1 MKRVMRLIVYMMP
14 LVIVFL
20 GEVLAKTEGS
30 RAQIYVPLLALF
42 PFLYFL
48 QGMLVSFYG
57 GNLHV
62 AVMMTSISYAI
73 TLWLFL
79 SPASWGMILIYLL
92 VVFFLG
98 LFLEMR
104 HKNLSLIHI

>member
-79 SPASWGMILIYLL
+79 SPASWGMIFIYLL

-104 HKNLSLIHI
+104 HKH

>member
-1 MKRVMRLIVYMMP
+1 MREADEMKRVMRLIVYMMP

-104 HKNLSLIHI
+104 HKH

>member
-1 MKRVMRLIVYMMP
+1 MKRVMRWVVFMMP

-104 HKNLSLIHI
+104 HKH

>member
-57 GNLHV
+57 GNLLV
-62 AVMMTSISYAI
+62 AVLMTSISYAI

-104 HKNLSLIHI
+104 HKH

>member
-1 MKRVMRLIVYMMP
+1 
-14 LVIVFL
+14 
-20 GEVLAKTEGS
+20 
-30 RAQIYVPLLALF
+30 
-42 PFLYFL
+42 
-48 QGMLVSFYG
+48 
-57 GNLHV
+57 
-62 AVMMTSISYAI
+62 MMTSISYAI

-104 HKNLSLIHI
+104 HKH

>member
-1 MKRVMRLIVYMMP
+1 MREADEIKRVMRLIVYMMP

-104 HKNLSLIHI
+104 HKH

>member
-104 HKNLSLIHI
+104 HKHEEMAG

>member
-73 TLWLFL
+73 TLWIFL

-104 HKNLSLIHI
+104 HKH

>member
-1 MKRVMRLIVYMMP
+1 MRDADEMKRVMRLIVYMMP

-104 HKNLSLIHI
+104 HKH

>member
-42 PFLYFL
+42 PFLYFF
-48 QGMLVSFYG
+48 QVMLVSFYG

-104 HKNLSLIHI
+104 HKH

>member
-1 MKRVMRLIVYMMP
+1 VREADEMKRVMRLIVYMMP

-104 HKNLSLIHI
+104 HKN

>member
-30 RAQIYVPLLALF
+30 RALIYVPLLALF

-104 HKNLSLIHI
+104 HKH

>member
-1 MKRVMRLIVYMMP
+1 MREADEMKIVMRFIVYMMP
-14 LVIVFL
+14 LIVVFF
-20 GEVLAKTEGS
+20 GELLAETEGN

-48 QGMLVSFYG
+48 QGMLVAFYG
-57 GNLHV
+57 GNMHV
-62 AVMMTSISYAI
+62 AVVVTSISYAI

-79 SPASWGMILIYLL
+79 NPVSWGMILIYIAIVL
-92 VVFFLG
+92 FLG

-104 HKNLSLIHI
+104 HKH

>member
-1 MKRVMRLIVYMMP
+1 MKIVMRFIVYMMP
-14 LVIVFL
+14 LIVVFF
-20 GEVLAKTEGS
+20 GELLAETEGN

-48 QGMLVSFYG
+48 QGMLVAFYG
-57 GNLHV
+57 GNMHV
-62 AVMMTSISYAI
+62 AVVVTSISYAI

-79 SPASWGMILIYLL
+79 NPVSWGMILIYIAIVL
-92 VVFFLG
+92 FLG

-104 HKNLSLIHI
+104 HKH

>member
-42 PFLYFL
+42 PSLYFL

-104 HKNLSLIHI
+104 HKH

>member
-92 VVFFLG
+92 VVFLLG

-104 HKNLSLIHI
+104 HKH

>member
-30 RAQIYVPLLALF
+30 RAQIYVPLLELF

-104 HKNLSLIHI
+104 HKH

>member
-73 TLWLFL
+73 TFW
-79 SPASWGMILIYLL
+79 
-92 VVFFLG
+92 
-98 LFLEMR
+98 
-104 HKNLSLIHI
+104 K

>member
-57 GNLHV
+57 GILHV

-104 HKNLSLIHI
+104 HKH

>member
-30 RAQIYVPLLALF
+30 RAQISVPLLALF

-104 HKNLSLIHI
+104 HKH

>member
-62 AVMMTSISYAI
+62 AGMMTSISYAI

-104 HKNLSLIHI
+104 HKH